1 MNGFLSRYGDLL
13 FFAILLYL
21 AAVSL
26 VSVILTVT
34 DKIRAQ
40 RGGARR
46 IPESTLLLLA
56 AMGGSVSM
64 LLTMCLI
71 RHKTRH
77 IKFMWGIPII
87 LLFQAVVVLYVLRT
101 FL

>member
-1 MNGFLSRYGDLL
+1 MNGFLSLYGDVL
-13 FFAILLYL
+13 FWAILVYL
-21 AAVSL
+21 AGISL
-26 VSVILTVT
+26 LSAILTVT

-40 RGGARR
+40 RKGARR
-46 IPESTLLLLA
+46 IPESTLMLLA
-56 AMGGSVSM
+56 ALGGSVSM

-87 LLFQAVVVLYVLRT
+87 LLFQAVIVLYILRAI
-101 FL
+101 L